1 MCASKTERRGMI
13 NKTVKCL
20 FTLLLTIQI
29 GAVWGQNIR
38 IELGPDE
45 IAINQLFSITVVIDN
60 ARVQGYDQFP
70 DIPGFAK
77 RNMSSGSSTQII
89 NGQLSFSSSI
99 TQNYLPLKEGTLTI
113 PAFEME
119 VNGKKVSTEGKTVT
133 VTAPVQARQPNNP
146 WRDPFDDFF
155 GRDEETTEFIEVDDD
170 AFLAFTVDK
179 KEAWVGEGI
188 NTTLAFYVAD
198 ANRAPMDFYELNS
211 QVSEI
216 MKTLRPGNCWEEN
229 FNLER
234 VEEEHLTIKG
244 RGYRRFKLYQGTF
257 FPLNDED
264 ILFPS
269 VGLKMV
275 KYKVAKNPGFFGP
288 RRKEDF
294 KYFHS
299 KPQRVTVNAL
309 PAHPMRDLVAVGKF
323 SLKEDLNKSRVKTG
337 ESFSYDF
344 VIRGEGNISA
354 IAEPALPKT
363 EAFDFYSPN
372 VRQNIMHSNNQ
383 TRGTKSYQYYAVPN
397 EPGEY
402 DLGDYFQ
409 WVFFNTATDRY
420 DTLRSERALIVT
432 GESRKNQAIMSSDL
446 GGFYDG
452 IARADNTLQARS
464 GSNWLSI
471 IANLL
476 IIVMLVTSLVLII
489 RK

>member
-1 MCASKTERRGMI
+1 MYRS
-13 NKTVKCL
+13 VKCL
-20 FTLLLTIQI
+20 FTLLLCLHF
-29 GAVWGQNIR
+29 GAVYGQNIR
-38 IELGPDE
+38 IDLGPDE
-45 IAINQLFSITVVIDN
+45 IAVNQLFSITVVIDN
-60 ARVQGYDQFP
+60 ARLQGYDQFP

-89 NGQLSFSSSI
+89 NGQLSFSTSI
-99 TQNYLPLKEGTLTI
+99 TQNYLPLKEGNLTI

-119 VNGKKVSTEGKTVT
+119 VNGKKISSPGKTVK
-133 VTAPVQARQPNNP
+133 VTAPVQAQQRNNP

-155 GRDEETTEFIEVDDD
+155 GRDDAGTEFIEVDDD
-170 AFLAFTVDK
+170 AFLAFSVDK

-211 QVSEI
+211 QVSDI
-216 MKTLRPGNCWEEN
+216 MKVLRPGNCWEEN

-234 VEEEHLTIKG
+234 VEEEHLNING

-264 ILFPS
+264 IVFPS

-299 KPQRVTVNAL
+299 KPQRVTVKEL
-309 PAHPMRDLVAVGKF
+309 PPHPMRDLVAVGKF
-323 SLKEDLNKSRVKTG
+323 SLKEELNKNKVNTG

-354 IAEPALPKT
+354 VSEPTVPKT
-363 EAFDFYSPN
+363 DDFDFYSPN
-372 VRQNIMHSNNQ
+372 VRQNIVHSNGQ

-397 EPGEY
+397 EPGDY

-409 WVFFNTATDRY
+409 WVFFNTATSKY
-420 DTLRSERALIVT
+420 DTLRSERTLLVS
-432 GESRKNQAIMSSDL
+432 GESRKNQAIMSNDH

-452 IARADNTLQARS
+452 IAGADNTLQSRS
-464 GSNWLSI
+464 ASNWLSI
-471 IANLL
+471 IANIL
-476 IIVMLVTSLVLII
+476 IIVMLVTSVVLII